1 MNKSTQDGAKVYTP
15 LTLKVY
21 DWWVLG
27 ISNRFAWKCST
38 SDYLVPHFKK
48 HLGQRHLDI
57 GVGTGFYLQYVPEEI
72 DISLMD
78 MNANSLAVAK
88 ERVSGRCCATT
99 IQHDIF
105 ESIPI
110 ECEGG
115 YDSVSLYYLLH
126 CLPGTLAEKRIAL
139 LNASKALKSNGT
151 LFGATILGYE
161 VNHNLLGR
169 KLMHTYN
176 SKGIFSNIQDTE
188 AGLRH
193 ELSSLFE
200 NVVIHRVGKVALFSA
215 SGRIERLIT

>member
-15 LTLKVY
+15 LALKIY

-38 SDYLVPHFKK
+38 NDHLVPHFKR

-57 GVGTGFYLQYVPEEI
+57 GVGTGFYLQHVPKNI
-72 DISLMD
+72 AISLMD

-88 ERVSGRCCATT
+88 ERVSSHCCTTT

-105 ESIPI
+105 EPIPA
-110 ECEGG
+110 EYEGR

-126 CLPGTLAEKRIAL
+126 CLPGTLVEKRIAL
-139 LNASKALKSNGT
+139 LNASKALKPNGT

-161 VNHNLLGR
+161 VNHNFLGK
-169 KLMHTYN
+169 KLMHVYN
-176 SKGIFSNIQDTE
+176 SKGIFSNVQDTE
-188 AGLRH
+188 AELSH
-193 ELSSLFE
+193 ELSLLFE
-200 NVVIHRVGKVALFSA
+200 NVTINRVGKVALFSA
-215 SGRIERLIT
+215 SGKPE